1 MGFVEVAAART
12 VLGVSEGAGW
22 VEVRAAYL
30 RLVRAHHPDQAVDSA
45 DVGVRTLLTAQVTE
59 AYACLARAREVA
71 QTAGTEAT
79 ARGANGPTVV
89 PTGPA
94 DRAEETRRLW
104 LAASLTDAFVA
115 MLEVFHLVG
124 VVSYVDR
131 HSAVVEAIVTPAPG
145 EATSLLAFLEPG
157 PEDGVTEAV
166 LGVEPLGR
174 HAPAPL
180 DALVGEVARLLATE
194 RPPAP
199 TSWHA

>member
-1 MGFVEVAAART
+1 MEVAAART
-12 VLGVSEGAGW
+12 VLGVSDGDAW

-30 RLVRAHHPDQAVDSA
+30 RLVRAHHPDNAIDTA
-45 DVGVRTLLTAQVTE
+45 DAGVRTLRTAQVTE
-59 AYACLARAREVA
+59 AYACLAAHEARPAVPTPDPSPGARVA
-71 QTAGTEAT
+71 
-79 ARGANGPTVV
+79 
-89 PTGPA
+89 PTGPSDA
-94 DRAEETRRLW
+94 LDETRRVW
-104 LAASLTDAFVA
+104 LAAEPHDAFVA
-115 MLEVFHLVG
+115 LLEVFHLVG

-131 HSAVVEAIVTPAPG
+131 HSAVLETIVTPVPG

-157 PEDGVTEAV
+157 PEEEITEAV

-180 DALVGEVARLLATE
+180 DPLVEEVARLLATE

>member
-1 MGFVEVAAART
+1 MEVGAARA
-12 VLGVSEGAGW
+12 VLGVTEGAPW

-30 RLVRAHHPDQAVDSA
+30 RLVREHHPDTAA
-45 DVGVRTLLTAQVTE
+45 DAADAGVRTLRTAEVTR
-59 AYACLARAREVA
+59 AYACLAREREVGPSGDA
-71 QTAGTEAT
+71 RAAPGGPRVAPAGT
-79 ARGANGPTVV
+79 
-89 PTGPA
+89 A
-94 DRAEETRRLW
+94 DLADETRRVW
-104 LAASLTDAFVA
+104 LGADPQDAFVA
-115 MLEVFHLVG
+115 LLEVFHLVG

-131 HSAVVEAIVTPAPG
+131 HSAVLEAIVTPVPG

-157 PEDGVTEAV
+157 PEEGITEAV

-180 DALVGEVARLLATE
+180 DALVDEVARLLATE